1 MENNQMASEQIIA
14 EVAAERE
21 RQITQEGW
29 TAEHDDRHD
38 RGELAMAAAAYA
50 ETSAIFSGGK
60 PLDPSWPYPAIWP
73 WDQTWWKP
81 KNPRR
86 DLVRAAALIVAEIER
101 LDRQSPPTK
110 DEG

>member
-29 TAEHDDRHD
+29 TAEHDDLYTD
-38 RGELAMAAAAYA
+38 GELALAAAAYA
-50 ETSAIFSGGK
+50 ETSAVFPGGK

-101 LDRQSPPTK
+101 LDRQSPLVEV
-110 DEG
+110 EG

>member
-1 MENNQMASEQIIA
+1 MASEQTQGIIT
-14 EVAAERE
+14 EITAERE

-29 TAEHDDRHD
+29 TIEHDNKHS
-38 RGELAMAAAAYA
+38 GGQLAAAAAAYIHHTVLFQNA
-50 ETSAIFSGGK
+50 DDASYQVSGCFS
-60 PLDPSWPYPAIWP
+60 YWP